1 MRIIKC
7 DICNKEIADLKEYRT
22 EYLNAREIDLCLN
35 CSSKYN
41 EFRDDLSRQEQQLN
55 KEYNEKRKKI
65 YDSTIT
71 KYGLNKE

>member
-7 DICNKEIADLKEYRT
+7 DICKKEINPNECVIEYSSDKR
-22 EYLNAREIDLCLN
+22 LDLCSK
-35 CSSKYN
+35 CSSKFHN
-41 EFRDDLSRQEQQLN
+41 FKNDLEEQEKKLN
-55 KEYNEKRKKI
+55 REYEEKRKKI